1 MTLQRW
7 PRKDVFGM
15 RAVAKRRRTKDDVQ
29 VGILN
34 VLILQGISQ
43 DIFFQQSKW
52 HKRKIRVFLICLHSL
67 YSDENKN
74 PDAARGS
81 QPCPVSEGLLV

>member
-1 MTLQRW
+1 MTLHRW

-15 RAVAKRRRTKDDVQ
+15 RAVAKRRRTNDDVQ

-43 DIFFQQSKW
+43 YIFLRKPKW
-52 HKRKIRVFLICLHSL
+52 HTREIRVFLICLHSL
-67 YSDENKN
+67 HSDKNKN
-74 PDAARGS
+74 PDAATGNQS
-81 QPCPVSEGLLV
+81 CPVSEGL